1 MPSFT
6 SRLSLSKSVRKAY
19 LTVQIRERHKG
30 YLFILPAFLLL
41 LLILGFPGVAAILQS
56 LNIMWVI
63 EPSFTMKGYTRLLH
77 DAEFITSAINTVIFV
92 STTVGFHLLIGLG
105 VALLLNTEIKK
116 KHFFRVIAILPW
128 TVPDVIGGLIW
139 KFMFDTLPGIVNAV
153 LLKTGFIIDPI
164 DWLGNPKLA
173 FLCLIFAEVWRGYP
187 FAMLILLAGLQAIP
201 KQQYEAAEIDGSS
214 KVQSFFYITIPNLK
228 YMFFIALILDTIW
241 ECRLF
246 GMVYSM
252 TGGGPG
258 YSSQVLSLLTYKH
271 YFVFF
276 NTSYAASIAVILAI
290 LMLVISIPYLR
301 MTMRREL

>member
-1 MPSFT
+1 M
-6 SRLSLSKSVRKAY
+6 
-19 LTVQIRERHKG
+19 QIRERHKG

-41 LLILGFPGVAAILQS
+41 IVILGFPAFAAILQS
-56 LNIMWVI
+56 FNIMWVI
-63 EPSFTMKGYTRLLH
+63 EPSFTLKGYMRLLN
-77 DAEFITSAINTVIFV
+77 DAEFIKSVINTVIFV
-92 STTVGFHLLIGLG
+92 STTVGFHLIIGLC
-105 VALLLNTEIKK
+105 VAVLLNAEIRN

-139 KFMFDTLPGIVNAV
+139 RFMFDTLPGIVNAV
-153 LLKTGFIIDPI
+153 LLKTGFILDPV

-173 FLCLIFAEVWRGYP
+173 FPCLIFAETWRGYP

-201 KQQYEAAEIDGSS
+201 KELYEAAEIDGAS
-214 KVQSFFYITIPNLK
+214 KVQSFFFVTLPNLK
-228 YMFFIALILDTIW
+228 YMFVIALVLDIIW

-258 YSSQVLSLLTYKH
+258 YSSQVLSVLTYKH

-276 NTSYAASIAVILAI
+276 NTSYAASIAVVLAV
-290 LMLVISIPYLR
+290 LMLIISIPYLR
-301 MTMRREL
+301 MTMRQEL

>member
-1 MPSFT
+1 M
-6 SRLSLSKSVRKAY
+6 
-19 LTVQIRERHKG
+19 QIRERHKG

-41 LLILGFPGVAAILQS
+41 IVILGFPAVAAILQS
-56 LNIMWVI
+56 FNIMWVI
-63 EPSFTMKGYTRLLH
+63 EPSFTLKSYMRLLN
-77 DAEFITSAINTVIFV
+77 DAEFIRSVINTVIFV
-92 STTVGFHLLIGLG
+92 STTVGLHLIIGLC
-105 VALLLNTEIKK
+105 VAVLLNAEIRN

-139 KFMFDTLPGIVNAV
+139 RFMFDTLPGIVNAV
-153 LLKTGFIIDPI
+153 LLKTGFILDPV

-173 FLCLIFAEVWRGYP
+173 FPCLIFAETWRGYP

-201 KQQYEAAEIDGSS
+201 KELYEAAEIDGASRI
-214 KVQSFFYITIPNLK
+214 QSFFFVTLPNLK
-228 YMFFIALILDTIW
+228 YMFVIALVLDIIW

-258 YSSQVLSLLTYKH
+258 YSSQVLSVLTYKH

-276 NTSYAASIAVILAI
+276 NTSYAASIAVILAV
-290 LMLVISIPYLR
+290 LMLIISIPYLR
-301 MTMRREL
+301 MTMRQEL

>member
-6 SRLSLSKSVRKAY
+6 SRLFLSKSVRKAY

-63 EPSFTMKGYTRLLH
+63 EPSFTMKSYTRLLH

-139 KFMFDTLPGIVNAV
+139 RFMFDTLPGIVNAV

-228 YMFFIALILDTIW
+228 YMFVIALILDTIW

>member
-6 SRLSLSKSVRKAY
+6 SRLSLPKSVRKAY
-19 LTVQIRERHKG
+19 LTVQIRERYKG

-63 EPSFTMKGYTRLLH
+63 EPSFTMKSYTRLLH

-92 STTVGFHLLIGLG
+92 TTTVGFHLLIGLG

-139 KFMFDTLPGIVNAV
+139 RFMFDTLPGIVNAV

-228 YMFFIALILDTIW
+228 YMFVIALILDTIW

-276 NTSYAASIAVILAI
+276 NTSYAATIAVVLAI

>member
-1 MPSFT
+1 M
-6 SRLSLSKSVRKAY
+6 
-19 LTVQIRERHKG
+19 QIREHHKG

-41 LLILGFPGVAAILQS
+41 IVILGFPAVAAILQS
-56 LNIMWVI
+56 FNIMWVM
-63 EPSFTMKGYTRLLH
+63 EPSFTLKSYMRLAN
-77 DAEFITSAINTVIFV
+77 DAEFIKSVINTVIFV
-92 STTVGFHLLIGLG
+92 STTVGFHLVIGLC
-105 VALLLNTEIKK
+105 VALLLNIEIRS

-153 LLKTGFIIDPI
+153 LLKTGFILDPV

-173 FLCLIFAEVWRGYP
+173 FPCLIFAESWRGYP

-201 KQQYEAAEIDGSS
+201 KELYEAAEIDGAS
-214 KVQSFFYITIPNLK
+214 KVQSFFFVTLPNLK
-228 YMFFIALILDTIW
+228 YMFVIALVLDVIW

-258 YSSQVLSLLTYKH
+258 YSSQVLSVLTYKH

-276 NTSYAASIAVILAI
+276 NTSYAASIAVVLAV
-290 LMLVISIPYLR
+290 LMLIVSIPYLR
-301 MTMRREL
+301 MTMRQEL

>member
-1 MPSFT
+1 M
-6 SRLSLSKSVRKAY
+6 
-19 LTVQIRERHKG
+19 QIRERHKG

-41 LLILGFPGVAAILQS
+41 IVILGFPAVAAILQS
-56 LNIMWVI
+56 FNIMWVI
-63 EPSFTMKGYTRLLH
+63 EPSFTLKSYMRLLN
-77 DAEFITSAINTVIFV
+77 DAEFIRSVINTVIFV
-92 STTVGFHLLIGLG
+92 STTVGFHLIIGLC
-105 VALLLNTEIKK
+105 VAVLLNAEIRN

-139 KFMFDTLPGIVNAV
+139 RFMFDTLPGIVNAV
-153 LLKTGFIIDPI
+153 LLKTGFIVDPV

-173 FLCLIFAEVWRGYP
+173 FPCLIFAETWRGYP

-201 KQQYEAAEIDGSS
+201 KELYEAAEIDGAS
-214 KVQSFFYITIPNLK
+214 KVQSFFFVTLPNLK
-228 YMFFIALILDTIW
+228 YMFVIALVLDIIW

-258 YSSQVLSLLTYKH
+258 YSSQVLSVLTYKH

-276 NTSYAASIAVILAI
+276 NTSYAASIAVILAV
-290 LMLVISIPYLR
+290 LMLIISIPYLR
-301 MTMRREL
+301 MTMRQEL